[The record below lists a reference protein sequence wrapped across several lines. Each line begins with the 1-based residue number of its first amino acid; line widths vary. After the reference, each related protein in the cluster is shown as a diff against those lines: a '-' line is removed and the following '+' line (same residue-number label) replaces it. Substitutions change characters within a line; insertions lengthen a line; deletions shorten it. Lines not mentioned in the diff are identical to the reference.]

1 MKSLYYYETEDNIPI
16 YFVEDNNTL
25 VKIDAPKLSKQAT
38 NIQFKGQTDRYI
50 PLLHYAFK
58 DCPSLAPQIDRAR
71 FSRKEMIKITK
82 NIIMQCVPAMKIAL
96 NLKQKKINVQY
107 S

>member
-1 MKSLYYYETEDNIPI
+1 MRQKITYQSILLKIIIPI
-16 YFVEDNNTL
+16 

-71 FSRKEMIKITK
+71 FSQKGDDK
-82 NIIMQCVPAMKIAL
+82 NHKRISLC
-96 NLKQKKINVQY
+96 NVYQ
-107 S
+107 